1 MGGGARRRAAGSA
14 AQVPVSHGDVRA
26 AVTLG
31 EVWTDRLDARR
42 RSRAGRSRWARRGMA
57 GWTRGVVRG
66 GAVLADR
73 SDGVSGAPVPPLVS
87 CGPNCEPAYHGRPN
101 PSSHAKAAD
110 RVPAVLVAL
119 RETVLDKNLCSLSQI
134 HTSRRN
140 WTPPPAGCDA
150 KPESYAP
157 NTKKPQFAENRACIL
172 APPCACAGAG
182 PAPARP
188 RRRCSRDYEGG
199 VRYWQRARRVPGSY
213 RCRQRHGTDPVGRY
227 MV

>member
-42 RSRAGRSRWARRGMA
+42 RSRAGRSRWVRRGMA

-87 CGPNCEPAYHGRPN
+87 CGPNCEPAYRGRPN

-119 RETVLDKNLCSLSQI
+119 RETVLDKNPCALSQI
-134 HTSRRN
+134 HNSRRN
-140 WTPPPAGCDA
+140 RPPPHAGCA
-150 KPESYAP
+150 AQPESYATH
-157 NTKKPQFAENRACIL
+157 TKKDQVAVHRACISIAL
-172 APPCACAGAG
+172 LPHAGAG
-182 PAPARP
+182 RRGPADRWYRSKRGGRP
-188 RRRCSRDYEGG
+188 
-199 VRYWQRARRVPGSY
+199 
-213 RCRQRHGTDPVGRY
+213 
-227 MV
+227 